1 MHPVTS
7 ITQDATRLAMI
18 HALAAQ
24 ARAHRSQLRAIHA
37 VATLMRSPATRWS
50 KIAHW
55 VALVKHF
62 EDSEKTHQAAADYF
76 RRSLN
81 QLTRKTQNPQA

>member
-24 ARAHRSQLRAIHA
+24 SRAHRSQLRAMHT
-37 VATLMRSPATRWS
+37 VATLMRSTTTRWS

-55 VALVKHF
+55 IALVNHY
-62 EDSEKTHQAAADYF
+62 EDSSKTHQAAAAYF